1 MIVIMKAKAEEEDI
15 HRVVDTIESLG
26 LRTQL
31 NLGAE
36 RVVVAVI
43 GDVSKIG
50 EDNFFRIRAMK
61 GVENTIFVSKP
72 YKLVSK
78 DFKKEQTVIDVEG
91 VKIGGKKLVV
101 FAGPCSVENREQ
113 IMEVAEKIKKAGASM
128 IRGGAFKPR
137 TSPKDF
143 QGLGEEGLKLLYEA
157 KEETGLP
164 IVTEIM
170 DARDVQLLSE
180 YADILQ
186 VGTRNMQNYTL
197 LKELGKCDKPILLKR
212 GMWATMAE
220 FLGAA
225 EYIMNGGNENVILCE
240 RGIRTF
246 SDYSRNTLD
255 LSIIPAI
262 KDESHLPIISDP
274 SHGTG
279 KRSLVLPM
287 SKASVACGADGL
299 LIETHPDP
307 DRAISDAD
315 QTISLSAFSKLMEDV
330 KQIAKAV
337 GREL

>member
-1 MIVIMKAKAEEEDI
+1 
-15 HRVVDTIESLG
+15 
-26 LRTQL
+26 
-31 NLGAE
+31 
-36 RVVVAVI
+36 
-43 GDVSKIG
+43 
-50 EDNFFRIRAMK
+50 
-61 GVENTIFVSKP
+61 
-72 YKLVSK
+72 
-78 DFKKEQTVIDVEG
+78 
-91 VKIGGKKLVV
+91 
-101 FAGPCSVENREQ
+101 
-113 IMEVAEKIKKAGASM
+113 M

-137 TSPKDF
+137 TSPQDF

-164 IVTEIM
+164 IVTEVM
-170 DARDVQLLSE
+170 DARDIDLLSE

-197 LKELGKCDKPILLKR
+197 LKELGKCDKPVLLKR
-212 GMWATMAE
+212 GMWATMRE

-225 EYIMNGGNENVILCE
+225 EYIMAGGNENVILCE

-279 KRSLVLPM
+279 KRSLVLPL

-299 LIETHPDP
+299 LIETHPNP
-307 DRAISDAD
+307 DKAISDAD
-315 QTISLSAFSKLMEDV
+315 QTISLSAFAKLMDDV
-330 KQIAKAV
+330 KQVAKAV
-337 GREL
+337 EREV